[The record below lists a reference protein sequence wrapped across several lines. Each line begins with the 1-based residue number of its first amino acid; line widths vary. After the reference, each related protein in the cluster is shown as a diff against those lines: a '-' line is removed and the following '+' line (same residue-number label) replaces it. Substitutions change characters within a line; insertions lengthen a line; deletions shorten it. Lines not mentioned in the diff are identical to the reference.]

1 MTLPK
6 DLLLPFQP
14 GETPWSYCS
23 RQGRRLGISAALF
36 ARHCGTILDA
46 LSDGVEDALDKL
58 ASVAR
63 IDPVELFRSAPKRL
77 GKNRTLLYGEV
88 VEETLDS
95 RRKTIRY
102 CPSCVLEQDG
112 AQGRSILSQW
122 LVLPVSICRRHNV
135 ELRTIDAKGYALDPA
150 EHLAAISKFEACR
163 DASPR
168 YPRAL
173 ERHWFTR
180 MDGPPDSWLFRM
192 PFDALVQLSLAIG
205 LDRAE
210 PPLTSGRD
218 LSYND
223 WHETVCT
230 GFEVLEGEEESIV
243 EYLQLRDDLVRIDGR
258 YRSPS
263 SAYGT
268 MYRFLRDHR
277 EDANFEAIRAIL
289 ARHITENY
297 PGQATLFGE
306 RVVPREYS
314 SIKALGESKRIDPQ
328 RIRLMLRHQP
338 SLTERPKGLRG
349 RAVISPSS
357 AKIIVA
363 SITNGSTEAQLRKIL
378 GARVLQVRAL
388 LELGAIP
395 LVGRRG
401 EKRLYSK
408 SHAID
413 ILTKVI
419 GRSSVDPSEIT
430 SLEENQSNSIQAIAT
445 DRKILELILA
455 GKVRTGF
462 RSGQKEGLS
471 GLLVSRADLIASVD
485 EEDRGLTGVQIA
497 TRLRVS
503 NAVLSDLHQ
512 LGALPRPSIRTAR
525 GFKLT
530 PVSTVRAFE
539 AQYATLGEIANGL
552 GLSTNGA
559 MKVLKAKKISALPLP
574 CGRYSVFERA
584 DVENIIR

>member
-1 MTLPK
+1 M
-6 DLLLPFQP
+6 
-14 GETPWSYCS
+14 
-23 RQGRRLGISAALF
+23 
-36 ARHCGTILDA
+36 
-46 LSDGVEDALDKL
+46 
-58 ASVAR
+58 
-63 IDPVELFRSAPKRL
+63 
-77 GKNRTLLYGEV
+77 
-88 VEETLDS
+88 
-95 RRKTIRY
+95 
-102 CPSCVLEQDG
+102 
-112 AQGRSILSQW
+112 
-122 LVLPVSICRRHNV
+122 
-135 ELRTIDAKGYALDPA
+135 
-150 EHLAAISKFEACR
+150 
-163 DASPR
+163 
-168 YPRAL
+168 
-173 ERHWFTR
+173 
-180 MDGPPDSWLFRM
+180 
-192 PFDALVQLSLAIG
+192 
-205 LDRAE
+205 
-210 PPLTSGRD
+210 
-218 LSYND
+218 
-223 WHETVCT
+223 
-230 GFEVLEGEEESIV
+230 LEGEEESIV

-289 ARHITENY
+289 ARHITANY

-314 SIKALGESKRIDPQ
+314 SIKALGESKHIDPQ

-363 SITNGSTEAQLRKIL
+363 SITNGSTEAQLRRIL
-378 GARVLQVRAL
+378 GARVFQVRAL

-401 EKRLYSK
+401 EESLYSR

-419 GRSSVDPSEIT
+419 GRSSVDPSEIN

-445 DRKILELILA
+445 DQKILELILA

-462 RSGQKEGLS
+462 RSGQKKGLS

-497 TRLRVS
+497 KRLRVS
-503 NAVLSDLHQ
+503 DAVLSDLYQ
-512 LGALPRPSIRTAR
+512 VGALPRPSIRTAR

-539 AQYATLGEIANGL
+539 AQYATLREIANGL

-584 DVENIIR
+584 DIANIIR